1 MIIYDIACQYIIHFN
16 DHVGHLLPADQK
28 IDAAIG
34 LFCQNSG
41 GSELRSRY
49 GGHVIKT
56 WLQLVCCALVWEL
69 ECLVISGSRNG
80 GVSGMEY
87 GWTENLV
94 GEQRDYRGYDLG
106 F

>member
-1 MIIYDIACQYIIHFN
+1 MDVID
-16 DHVGHLLPADQK
+16 VLLRRS
-28 IDAAIG
+28 I
-34 LFCQNSG
+34 LFLPLCQNSG

-56 WLQLVCCALVWEL
+56 WLQLVCCTLVWEP
-69 ECLVISGSRNG
+69 ECLVILGSRNG
-80 GVSGMEY
+80 GMSGMEY
-87 GWTENLV
+87 GRTENLV